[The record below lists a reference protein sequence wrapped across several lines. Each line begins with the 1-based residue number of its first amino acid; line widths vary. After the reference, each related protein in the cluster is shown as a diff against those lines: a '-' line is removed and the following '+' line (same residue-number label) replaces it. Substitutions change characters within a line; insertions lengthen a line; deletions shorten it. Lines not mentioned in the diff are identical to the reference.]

1 MDSPIADTPFN
12 PYCPPESSP
21 QDAALSPDTEFM
33 VSSECILCGPE
44 VSLPEVCIRTGDRD
58 ELQRQFEVLR
68 WTPTWLHRIRV
79 ILLALGLPI
88 TGQVLIMGAHQA
100 TGAAPEVGRLS
111 LVALFVVCILIPA
124 VLWFAARATRRI
136 QAIWYVENNL
146 IRRHRRKQKIWLV
159 IACVLALMFV
169 ASFLLAFIVS
179 ESFFLL
185 TFWTGLPAVITL
197 SWSRRLIQ
205 PHVIGTHQGLHI
217 LAGFSPLFLQEVL
230 SIINRQGDETK

>member
-68 WTPTWLHRIRV
+68 WTPTWLHRTRV
-79 ILLALGLPI
+79 ILLVMGLPVA
-88 TGQVLIMGAHQA
+88 GQVLIMRA
-100 TGAAPEVGRLS
+100 TQPIQNTPQIAWLS
-111 LVALFVVCILIPA
+111 VLALVVVCVLIPA
-124 VLWFAARATRRI
+124 VLWGAARASRRI
-136 QAIWYVENNL
+136 KATWYLESNL
-146 IRRHRRKQKIWLV
+146 MLRHRRKQRIWMV
-159 IACVLALMFV
+159 IACVLGVMFA
-169 ASFLLAFIVS
+169 ASVLLGIFVS
-179 ESFFLL
+179 ESFLIL
-185 TFWTGLPAVITL
+185 TFWTGLPAIIAL
-197 SWSRRLIQ
+197 GWSRRLIQ
-205 PHVIGTHQGLHI
+205 PHVVGTHQGLNI

-230 SIINRQGDETK
+230 SIINGQGEDTK